1 MPPLFVIGAD
11 GEPQIA
17 NSRIHQNIL
26 IVDRL
31 FGAAE
36 LRLGSGER
44 QQTVRILRTDGV
56 RNGPREGMGSSSG
69 ASQET
74 NARSLSGGQP

>member
-1 MPPLFVIGAD
+1 MSCGNYKYNRMSVVGVVD
-11 GEPQIA
+11 M
-17 NSRIHQNIL
+17 SRIHQNIL

-44 QQTVRILRTDGV
+44 QQVVRIV
-56 RNGPREGMGSSSG
+56 RINPTQAAADQP
-69 ASQET
+69 ASAT
-74 NARSLSGGQP
+74 GDSPS

>member
-1 MPPLFVIGAD
+1 MPPIFVIGPD
-11 GEPQIA
+11 GEAQLV
-17 NSRIHQNIL
+17 NSRITNTL

-44 QQTVRILRTDGV
+44 QQVVRIVRTDG
-56 RNGPREGMGSSSG
+56 RP
-69 ASQET
+69 AS
-74 NARSLSGGQP
+74 